1 MFLYM
6 TAHNIH
12 VSFSRLWF
20 FQPVLRR
27 DVVGKP
33 PRSPVMSRR
42 SCGSPVR
49 GQNVSP
55 SHRVGSMCTLCG
67 NGTFDSREIQF
78 SLFSKYP
85 CTTHNVIHCIWPGNS
100 LFWVQF
106 FPFLLLQLDIMI
118 LGMIHY
124 GIHLCQRMATW
135 CFRTQYHSISTIWR
149 NAESVNKGY
158 S

>member
-1 MFLYM
+1 M

-27 DVVGKP
+27 DVGVVGKP

-49 GQNVSP
+49 GQNFSP
-55 SHRVGSMCTLCG
+55 SHRVGSMCTLCEMAHLTQG
-67 NGTFDSREIQF
+67 KFSFLSFQSIPALRIMSFTVFD
-78 SLFSKYP
+78 LG
-85 CTTHNVIHCIWPGNS
+85 IHCLSAVLSIFAATAGYNYIRN
-100 LFWVQF
+100 
-106 FPFLLLQLDIMI
+106 DT
-118 LGMIHY
+118 IHT
-124 GIHLCQRMATW
+124 GIHLCQRMATR